1 MPEDYLCFRCGTSL
15 VSLTLPFSRRDA
27 CPQCA
32 IDVHVCRMCLHF
44 DTSKPKQCR
53 EDDAEEVFEKE
64 KSNFCEW
71 FSPSRGAFDETRVR
85 LAEKAK
91 SELSKLFDGPQG
103 VTDTVDSSVPEQRVE
118 DLFK

>member
-1 MPEDYLCFRCGTSL
+1 MSEDFLCFRCGASL
-15 VSLTLPFSRRDA
+15 VSLTLPFLRRDA

-44 DTSKPKQCR
+44 DTSVPKQCH

-71 FSPSRGAFDETRVR
+71 FLPSRRAFDATGARR
-85 LAEKAK
+85 AEKAK
-91 SELSKLFDGPQG
+91 SDLGALFDEPGG
-103 VTDTVDSSVPEQRVE
+103 VVGAADSSVPEQRTE